1 MEISSKNNLIGSAA
15 LSTPLHEQQAFVLRV
30 SLVNDFE
37 ALGYGIPLL
46 DPSDL
51 VVLNDKP
58 VEDKVIIECK
68 E

>member
-1 MEISSKNNLIGSAA
+1 MEISSKNNLIGSAKSYT
-15 LSTPLHEQQAFVLRV
+15 LPHDLQECVLRV

-58 VEDKVIIECK
+58 VEEKVIIACQE
-68 E
+68 